1 MLTQFE
7 VDEIIREWP
16 KLPGDTEGQIRD
28 MALLRSR
35 YLFYR
40 RGKAVSTLEDLL
52 CGTKSTVYYGFCTHC
67 QQQYVLG
74 NMPQHNDYYTCPGC
88 GSVCTA
94 KKYGLGTSHLFDDG
108 YYNLLQTSG
117 NRLYIRQLYAYLDYR
132 ADKLHPIFKYIDNGY
147 RWVLSAEGCCKLI
160 QQAHGYTPA
169 NGWKYRWERQKSFTI
184 DHVGAPYPDITAE
197 LLDGTYLKNS
207 HAFDYLKLTRGGLN
221 DLIRY
226 AEAYARHPNIE
237 SFVNERY
244 IRFAREYVERSRAV
258 MNRIIDWKKKRP
270 HEMLR
275 IQKEE
280 LETFMQ
286 MFRNAPEIALCH
298 QRVRLVGQRLTG
310 AQLQTLIGLRHSD
323 FGERPIREGIKSG
336 RILRMLN
343 YLYRQYKAAEKKY
356 PEQHHSLSS
365 MVAVWRDYLNE
376 CTALEYD
383 LTRDGVYY
391 PPDLIKQHNR
401 TMKLIEIKSDEISC
415 KKAAARVAK
424 LNWMT
429 FEQDGLL
436 IRPAERANALA
447 YEGKALDHCVAS
459 YAERHVNGQ
468 TAIFF
473 IRKSANPEKSY
484 FTLELNEKDLS
495 IRQNRGK
502 GNCAPP
508 ESVKAFV
515 DVWLQWLPAERKR
528 LDRLERRQLKT
539 A

>member
-7 VDEIIREWP
+7 VDEIIRGWP
-16 KLPGDTEGQIRD
+16 KLPADIEQQIRD
-28 MALLRSR
+28 MALPHSR

-52 CGTKSTVYYGFCTHC
+52 CGTKSTVYYGVCTHC
-67 QQQYVLG
+67 QKQHVLDK
-74 NMPQHNDYYTCPGC
+74 MPQHNGHYTCPSC

-94 KKYGLGTSHLFDDG
+94 KKYGLGTSRLYNDG
-108 YYNLLQTSG
+108 YYNVVQAAG
-117 NRLYIRQLYAYLDYR
+117 NRLYIRQLYVCLDYR

-147 RWVLSAEGCCKLI
+147 RWVLSAQGCYKLVEH
-160 QQAHGYTPA
+160 ASGYSRE
-169 NGWKYRWERQKSFTI
+169 NGWEYRWEQQKSFTV
-184 DHVGAPYPDITAE
+184 DHVGARYPEITAA
-197 LLDGTYLKNS
+197 LLDSTYLKNS
-207 HAFDYLKLTRGGLN
+207 HAFDYLCLKRGGLN

-226 AEAYARHPNIE
+226 AEAFDRHPNIE
-237 SFVNERY
+237 SFVNEKY
-244 IRFAREYVERSRAV
+244 IRFAREYIEGGRAV
-258 MNRIIDWKKKRP
+258 MNRIVDWKKKRP

-286 MFRNAPEIALCH
+286 LFRNAPEVALCH
-298 QRVRLVGQRLTG
+298 QRARLAGQQLTG
-310 AQLQTLIGLRHSD
+310 VQLQTLIGLRHSD
-323 FGERPIREGIKSG
+323 FRERPIREGIKSG

-343 YLYRQYKAAEKKY
+343 YLSRQYGTAEKKY
-356 PEQHHSLSS
+356 PAQHYGLNS
-365 MVAVWRDYLNE
+365 MVTVWRDYLDE

-383 LTRDGVYY
+383 LTKDSIYY

-401 TMKLIEIKSDEISC
+401 TMKLIKIKSDEISY

-424 LNWMT
+424 LNWMA
-429 FEQDGLL
+429 FEKDGLL
-436 IRPAERANALA
+436 IRPAESANALA

-459 YAERHVNGQ
+459 YADRHISGK

-473 IRKSANPEKSY
+473 IRKSASPEKSY
-484 FTLELNEKDLS
+484 FTLELNEKDFS
-495 IRQNRGK
+495 VRQNRGK

-508 ESVKAFV
+508 QAVKDFV
-515 DVWLQWLPAERKR
+515 NDWLQWLPMERKR
-528 LDRLERRQLKT
+528 LDRLRRQQKKT